1 MGNNDAAFHTVPE
14 VARNIVL
21 DANAREPQHL
31 IIHDAFLVEMT
42 DDDND
47 VIMATHIESTLPFW
61 KQKRMQ
67 LLLSGLLLFAVTNA
81 IAIVNLYS
89 GNDGNNEPSTVAAGS
104 TSSNT
109 DLSSLNFLT
118 PEECADKIAANAQ
131 KVEIQLDDLQ
141 ILELQ

>member
-1 MGNNDAAFHTVPE
+1 
-14 VARNIVL
+14 
-21 DANAREPQHL
+21 
-31 IIHDAFLVEMT
+31 
-42 DDDND
+42 
-47 VIMATHIESTLPFW
+47 MATHIETTLPFW

-89 GNDGNNEPSTVAAGS
+89 GNDGNNEPSTAAAGS
-104 TSSNT
+104 TPSNT

-131 KVEIQLDDLQ
+131 KVEIQLDDPRNPR
-141 ILELQ
+141 ITVDGSNMVMAVSDVGETTS